1 MLKSKSKLILML
13 ALSILGYILAIQF
26 RSTLYSSKQRLP
38 VSAEISVLKE
48 NIQRE
53 KQVGQ
58 TLIEQIKNA
67 EKTNRSLL
75 DYQALSSHNDA
86 VRNLIATRD
95 ILKRRIGLTDVK
107 GSGIIIELMDAPKE
121 AKVSPLLA
129 IIHYSDVMKV
139 VNELKKAG
147 AQAICI
153 NDERVIWSSEQICA
167 GPTIRINNNRYP
179 IPYIIKSTGDPNQLY
194 EGVAESSIV
203 SALFEAKIRVRIEKS
218 KEVVIPAYRHS
229 TDNLINGLEVI
240 DIETG

>member
-1 MLKSKSKLILML
+1 MLKGKSKLILML

-26 RSTLYSSKQRLP
+26 RSTLYSRRQRLP
-38 VSAEISVLKE
+38 VSAEINVLKE

-53 KQVGQ
+53 KQVEQ

-75 DYQALSSHNDA
+75 DYQALSNHNDA
-86 VRNLIATRD
+86 VRSLIDTRD
-95 ILKRRIGLTDVK
+95 TLKHSIGLTDVK

-194 EGVAESSIV
+194 EGVAKSGIV

-218 KEVVIPAYRHS
+218 KEVVIPAYRHN

-240 DIETG
+240 DSETG